1 MKRIL
6 SVVAIMILAASLLPI
21 QGKAA
26 LRGAFAPISN
36 SDPLI
41 RGKFAPVLR
50 GGITTGSG
58 TPASPRRERWLSFV
72 TPSTIFGSESV
83 GEIWIYRNTD
93 QASIPLDQGGPG
105 FTPIPMLRDAN
116 GIVSYID
123 PEWSKDGKWLAY
135 VQTDNNVTQTNI
147 YVQQYN
153 TATGSGDAPTFG
165 NAPLGSPILIADGS
179 VGCTSPPC
187 GFHPRHPAFNST
199 ATQIAYDS
207 DAFGSSIDLWTV
219 DITLDATL
227 HTGTVNEASR
237 TRHQLGLEGSVAGE
251 LLLNSK
257 AEFKP
262 AYSPDNTKLAFVS
275 NRLGVFQI
283 YVVTLTASGLGE
295 STVGV
300 EPTPALV
307 TKDNPDWSSD
317 GLSIYYDAPSNEDPA
332 NPQDIWKIDL
342 ATGQKCNMFIDLA
355 GDVDPSISQYT
366 NTTRDA
372 IPYNEFVFI
381 SQAAGFGVQ
390 IWRGQSVYNCTP
402 PLFAQVQISPSLV
415 DLNAPPAAA
424 DTFYTLRVSY
434 PQSVRD
440 QGYICRPPNNG
451 GEGIRM
457 RRSIIASPTV
467 LGQSLQGYPVDPAFD
482 CTAMADEIEY
492 GTQGGSAADPY
503 WGLPSVNCEQ
513 FFSDPYL
520 GVFSTVYGFWDMVY
534 DTTGGTSDGPGKN
547 HAIVD
552 KIPRRRINNRI
563 VALGLVNKY
572 VPITYRHYTNVT
584 GRQFLGFAYLQ
595 LVRSN
600 YGGAGSIVMR
610 QNYPNPFNPMTKIQ
624 WAQDKPGRVNVRVFN
639 VRGELVK
646 TIADTWY
653 PKGEHTVA
661 WNGETQ
667 HGGRASSGVY
677 YVRTSALG
685 SNDVI
690 KAVLTK

>member
-1 MKRIL
+1 
-6 SVVAIMILAASLLPI
+6 MILAASLLPI
-21 QGKAA
+21 QGQAA
-26 LRGAFAPISN
+26 LRGSFAPISN
-36 SDPLI
+36 GDPLI

-58 TPASPRRERWLSFV
+58 TAASPRRSRWLSFV

-93 QASIPLDQGGPG
+93 QASAPG
-105 FTPIPMLRDAN
+105 IDLLPVPMLRDGN

-135 VQTDNNVTQTNI
+135 VQTDNNVTQSNI

-153 TATGSGDAPTFG
+153 TVTSSGDAPTFG
-165 NAPLGSPILIADGS
+165 NQPLGSPILIADGS
-179 VGCTSPPC
+179 G
-187 GFHPRHPAFNST
+187 GLHPRHPAFNST

-219 DITLDATL
+219 DVVLDATL
-227 HTGTVNEASR
+227 HTGVVNESSR

-251 LLLNSK
+251 LLLNTK

-283 YVVTLTASGLGE
+283 YIVTLTASGLGE

-307 TKDNPDWSSD
+307 TKDNPGWSSD
-317 GLSIYYDAPSNEDPA
+317 GLEVYYDAPSNEDPA
-332 NPQDIWKIDL
+332 NPQDIWKITL

-355 GDVDPSISQYT
+355 GDVDANISQYT
-366 NTTRDA
+366 NPTRDGVL
-372 IPYNEFVFI
+372 YNEFVFI

-390 IWRGQSVYNCTP
+390 IWRGQSVYSCTP

-415 DLNAPPAAA
+415 DLNAPAAA

-434 PQSVRD
+434 PQSVRNL
-440 QGYICRPPNNG
+440 GYICRPPNNG
-451 GEGIRM
+451 GEGVRM

-482 CTAMADEIEY
+482 CTTMADEIEY
-492 GTQGGSAADPY
+492 GTQGGSFADPY

-513 FFSDPYL
+513 FFGDPYI
-520 GVFSTVYGFWDMVY
+520 GVFSTVYGFWRMEY

-552 KIPRRRINNRI
+552 IIPRRRINNRI
-563 VALGLVNKY
+563 VALGLLNKY

-667 HGGRASSGVY
+667 NGGKASSGVY

-685 SNDVI
+685 SNDVV
-690 KAVLTK
+690 KAVLAR

>member
-6 SVVAIMILAASLLPI
+6 SVVAILALAALLVLPVVAQAAFRGSFASI
-21 QGKAA
+21 SQGDA
-26 LRGAFAPISN
+26 
-36 SDPLI
+36 LI

-50 GGITTGSG
+50 GGITGGSG
-58 TPASPRRERWLSFV
+58 TQLSPRRERWLAFV
-72 TPSTIFGSESV
+72 TPSTVFGSESV
-83 GEIWIYRNTD
+83 GEIWIYRNVD
-93 QASIPLDQGGPG
+93 VAVPNNGLDPV
-105 FTPIPMLRDAN
+105 PMLRDET
-116 GIVSYID
+116 GVVSYID
-123 PEWSKDGKWLAY
+123 PAWSKDGKWLAY
-135 VQTDNNVTQTNI
+135 VQTDNNVTQSSI

-153 TATGSGDAPTFG
+153 TVTSSGTAPTFG
-165 NAPLGSPILIADGS
+165 NAALGGPILVADGS
-179 VGCTSPPC
+179 G
-187 GFHPRHPAFNST
+187 GIHHRHPAFTNVVTNST
-199 ATQIAYDS
+199 TGIYAGQIAYDS
-207 DAFGSSIDLWTV
+207 DAFGPSIDLWTV
-219 DITLDATL
+219 EVTLDANA
-227 HTGTVNEASR
+227 HTGIVNEASR

-251 LLLNSK
+251 QLLNSK

-262 AYSPDNTKLAFVS
+262 DYSPDNTRLAFVS

-283 YVVTLTASGLGE
+283 YLLTLTASGLGE
-295 STVGV
+295 STIGV

-307 TKDNPDWSSD
+307 TKDNPSWSSD
-317 GLSIYYDAPSNEDPA
+317 GSEVYYDAPSNEDPA

-342 ATGQKCNMFIDLA
+342 ATGQKCNMFVDLA
-355 GDVDPSISQYT
+355 GDVDADVSQYT
-366 NTTRDA
+366 NVTGDGAT
-372 IPYNEFVFI
+372 YNEFVFI
-381 SQAAGFGVQ
+381 SQAAGLGVQ
-390 IWRGQSVYNCTP
+390 IWRGQKTYDCTP
-402 PLFAQVQISPSLV
+402 PLFAQVSITPSLV

-440 QGYICRPPNNG
+440 QRYVCRPPNNG

-457 RRSIIASPTV
+457 RNSIIASPTIMG
-467 LGQSLQGYPVDPAFD
+467 LRLPGYPVNAAFD
-482 CTAMADEIEY
+482 CTAIVNEIEY

-513 FFSDPYL
+513 AFSDPYL
-520 GVFSTVYGFWDMVY
+520 GLGSTVYGFWDMVY

-547 HAIVD
+547 HAMLD
-552 KIPRRRINNRI
+552 KIARRVINNRI
-563 VALGLVNKY
+563 VALNLVNKY
-572 VPITYRHYTNVT
+572 VPITYRHYTNVS

-667 HGGRASSGVY
+667 NGGRASSGVY

-690 KAVLTK
+690 KAVMAR